1 MEYLRKQGTV
11 DVIKATLDAGGRSI
25 SKDAIEDVLDV
36 YFDIVLT
43 NARQGNQTWGKIGK
57 FTIVDV
63 KARSGVANGVSWHKP
78 DRKVLKFNVF
88 DRNKEL

>member
-11 DVIKATLDAGGRSI
+11 DAIKATLDAGGRSI

-43 NARQGNQTWGKIGK
+43 NARQGNSTWGKIGK
-57 FTIVDV
+57 FVIVDV
-63 KARSGVANGVSWHKP
+63 KARSGIMNNVPWHKP
-78 DRKVLKFNVF
+78 AHRVLKFNAF